1 MRFALALLLTA
12 ACARAPLTSMP
23 AFTVK
28 TMDGA
33 PVRLDGL
40 RGPALV
46 DLWATWCMPCAHA
59 LPFYARLAKETG
71 IHVVAISIDAEDQP
85 VREWL
90 SRNQVPFEILR
101 DPGGDVSEQLH
112 MRLMPT
118 SFLID
123 AQGRVV
129 SRHDGFTDEDE
140 PEIEREVR
148 ALMK

>member
-1 MRFALALLLTA
+1 
-12 ACARAPLTSMP
+12 MP

-33 PVRLDGL
+33 PVRLDSL
-40 RGPALV
+40 RGPLLL

-59 LPFYARLAKETG
+59 MPFYARLVKETG
-71 IHVVAISIDAEDQP
+71 IHVVAISIDAEDRP

-90 SRNQVPFEILR
+90 QRNQVPFEILR

-123 AQGRVV
+123 AQGKVV
-129 SRHDGFTDEDE
+129 KRHDGFTEEDE

-148 ALMK
+148 ALMKP